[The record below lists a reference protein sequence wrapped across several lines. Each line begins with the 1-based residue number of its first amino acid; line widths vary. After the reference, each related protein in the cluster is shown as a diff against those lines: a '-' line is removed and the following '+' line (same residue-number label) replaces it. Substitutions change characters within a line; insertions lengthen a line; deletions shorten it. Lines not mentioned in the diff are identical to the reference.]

1 MHSPSLEAARMSDLC
16 RHVSLHILL
25 FHHILVH
32 DPNGS
37 GTSHSLLRLTLPF
50 SESLEH

>member
-1 MHSPSLEAARMSDLC
+1 MRSPPEAARMSDLC
-16 RHVSLHILL
+16 RHVSVHALP

-32 DPNGS
+32 DPSGS
-37 GTSHSLLRLTLPF
+37 GTSHSLLCLTSPF